1 MVDVFYCRDAVARPS
16 SKHMPR
22 KPRKYSKT
30 KEMKAIARERIG
42 TPPPVRTLAVKVDQK
57 KPKHKKKE
65 IEE

>member
-1 MVDVFYCRDAVARPS
+1 
-16 SKHMPR
+16 MPR

-42 TPPPVRTLAVKVDQK
+42 TPPPGRTLAVKVDQK